1 MTQATAPNLGNLAH
15 SPEDSSDSD
24 ESLYEGAPDPRVYIK
39 KESEDNDDVIK
50 CIDPDSDDEDVS
62 GTDGDDK
69 SHHYGATGVD
79 SGWRKD
85 IKDYY
90 IGHVKTD
97 EVLKQETDE
106 NRGDVLG
113 DAAYDFESGK
123 AEKAPRHVKVEPD
136 DEDDA
141 TGSWLEQSGWTEDDA
156 DQFEREDIPPRPS
169 SSTCFIDDDNVG
181 IHNMENDDDESE
193 FSPRNSSSIA
203 SGSHA
208 RIQEHPPTPRSA
220 HSGNSGDSSIRNRV
234 QDPKSLYERVPR
246 DKVKLDPSYRIT
258 LKKIGS
264 QRLTDDRSPL
274 RGKYGN
280 SLGQTKPPP
289 HRLRASTSI
298 EEIEEGPEESTEE
311 VQAKRRSTKP
321 PVSQS
326 SRTDKHSSLQR
337 TSPDSSPEPE
347 TPANHML
354 HIDSVRIVTDED
366 LVGEDHPWD
375 GYPSEAN
382 VLYPGSMA
390 KYLKPPDRP
399 QSAPPLVQPVSAFSD
414 SSSDDDGNLW
424 AMNESEAEERAK
436 LQLKL
441 KEEQDK
447 KRQEELEIIK
457 RYWKGSLQRSKFLK
471 PEELR
476 PQTKPKYRERTQA
489 LAHLRE
495 QRARKDLH
503 GKEMGLDVYSKFHF
517 SGVLSY
523 YEKSKNE
530 PGYPEETE
538 DKIKWVEYFWQQ
550 DHNIMKK
557 AWQKERRQWDEK
569 RKLWAAMWDRETCE
583 LTRALEQEKQRSEA
597 FHEENEPCACSRPS
611 SSRRQNSKQPPE
623 TKLSLVFGEPTEI
636 SPTSPMLP
644 TSITRNGGPGWQA
657 LDTIESVI
665 PEGIAT
671 VSPVSPE
678 QPLHILEH
686 GFSENASRSPEK
698 SEPISPHGPSSGSV
712 ESMVVEDMAPR
723 RSDTASDTASELT
736 HVKELNGVLVKKL
749 AKLQERI
756 LYNQAILAT
765 RNTERKIETQK
776 LILAAAKMVEKV
788 QVELLARQ
796 IEIISIKR
804 AIGMNVDD
812 VTISLSEISTQMIL
826 EPLYPT
832 EELEQKERVREE
844 LLEKLYETTNVELDE
859 AWEDEQL
866 RMTEYFLSGGRV
878 CLPEYMQK
886 AHKYSYRDSEST
898 MGA

>member
-1 MTQATAPNLGNLAH
+1 MSSSHSPDTSRDQTAAFAAPSPSGSSHGLYDPDSETDAMTQATAPNPGNLAY

-24 ESLYEGAPDPRVYIK
+24 ESLYEGAPDPRMYIK
-39 KESEDNDDVIK
+39 KESEENDDVIE

-62 GTDGDDK
+62 GIDGDDK
-69 SHHYGATGVD
+69 SHHYGATGID

-90 IGHVKTD
+90 IGHVKTG

-113 DAAYDFESGK
+113 DAAYNFESGK
-123 AEKAPRHVKVEPD
+123 AEKAARHMKVEPD

-141 TGSWLEQSGWTEDDA
+141 TGSWLEQAGWTEYDA
-156 DQFEREDIPPRPS
+156 DQFEREDILPSPS
-169 SSTCFIDDDNVG
+169 SSTGFIDDDNVG
-181 IHNMENDDDESE
+181 VHNMENDDDESE
-193 FSPRNSSSIA
+193 FSPRSSSSIA
-203 SGSHA
+203 SGSNA

-234 QDPKSLYERVPR
+234 QYPKSLYERVPR
-246 DKVKLDPSYRIT
+246 DRVKLDPSYRIT
-258 LKKIGS
+258 LKKIES
-264 QRLTDDRSPL
+264 QRLTNDRSQL
-274 RGKYGN
+274 R
-280 SLGQTKPPP
+280 
-289 HRLRASTSI
+289 
-298 EEIEEGPEESTEE
+298 
-311 VQAKRRSTKP
+311 
-321 PVSQS
+321 
-326 SRTDKHSSLQR
+326 
-337 TSPDSSPEPE
+337 
-347 TPANHML
+347 
-354 HIDSVRIVTDED
+354 DSVRIVTDED

-414 SSSDDDGNLW
+414 SSSDDDGNPW

-503 GKEMGLDVYSKFHF
+503 GKNMGLDVYSKFHF

-530 PGYPEETE
+530 PGYPEKTE

-557 AWQKERRQWDEK
+557 AWQKERRQWNEK

-583 LTRALEQEKQRSEA
+583 LTRALEQEKQGSEA

-623 TKLSLVFGEPTEI
+623 IKLSLVFGEPTEI

-657 LDTIESVI
+657 LDTIESII

-678 QPLHILEH
+678 QPLQILEH

-698 SEPISPHGPSSGSV
+698 SEPMSPDGPSSGSA

-723 RSDTASDTASELT
+723 RSDTASDTAKELT

-765 RNTERKIETQK
+765 RNTERKIKTQK
-776 LILAAAKMVEKV
+776 LISAAAKMVEKV

-844 LLEKLYETTNVELDE
+844 LLENLYKTTNVELDE

-866 RMTEYFLSGGRV
+866 RMTEYFLSGGR
-878 CLPEYMQK
+878 
-886 AHKYSYRDSEST
+886 R
-898 MGA
+898 

>member
-1 MTQATAPNLGNLAH
+1 MPSSHSPDTSRDQTAAFAAPAPSSSSHSLYDPNSETDAMTQATAPNLGNLAH

-39 KESEDNDDVIK
+39 KESEDNDDFIK

-193 FSPRNSSSIA
+193 
-203 SGSHA
+203 
-208 RIQEHPPTPRSA
+208 
-220 HSGNSGDSSIRNRV
+220 
-234 QDPKSLYERVPR
+234 
-246 DKVKLDPSYRIT
+246 
-258 LKKIGS
+258 
-264 QRLTDDRSPL
+264 
-274 RGKYGN
+274 
-280 SLGQTKPPP
+280 
-289 HRLRASTSI
+289 LRASTSI

-337 TSPDSSPEPE
+337 TSPDSSTEPE
-347 TPANHML
+347 TPANHMP

-530 PGYPEETE
+530 PGYPEKTE

-557 AWQKERRQWDEK
+557 AWQKERRQWNEK

-723 RSDTASDTASELT
+723 RSDTASDTAEELT

-756 LYNQAILAT
+756 LYNQATLAT

-776 LILAAAKMVEKV
+776 LISAAAKMVEKV